1 MSKAKEHR
9 MKMSQ
14 IYLKVATRL
23 IIMWCASIGPRSSV
37 VLNTNNA
44 KRSVSG
50 YSRKVISCFHG
61 VGISGWLGSAIFKDM
76 FASVQNLHTRF

>member
-14 IYLKVATRL
+14 IYLKVAMRL

-37 VLNTNNA
+37 VLNTNDT

-50 YSRKVISCFHG
+50 YSRKVISCSHG

-76 FASVQNLHTRF
+76 FASVQNFNTRF